1 MNLTVDL
8 TRGKPDKDQL
18 DLSSGLESILQTNFE
33 LDGMDTRNY
42 GEIMGLDS
50 CRKLGSEIMGCNKD
64 LILAGGNSSLNLMS
78 QYLSSM
84 FFHKSDEGPWSSKEK
99 ITLLCPVPGYDRHF
113 TLCEQFGIKMLPIR
127 LTGKGPDIN
136 EIKALIKNDST
147 IKGIWCVP
155 KHSNPTGETYS
166 KSTIVSL
173 LEIIKES
180 EKEFKIFWDNAYAV
194 HDFDKSIQLEDI
206 FSMAEELQV
215 ADSVVSFAS
224 TSKITYAGSG
234 IGFMALSKS
243 NMEIFMKYYSA
254 MVICPD
260 KVNQARHVRFFDQN
274 DGVDSHMKKH
284 ADILRPKF
292 ELVEKKLSEQGYGSW
307 TKPTGGYFVSFT
319 ARAGL
324 AKEIISLSRELGLE
338 LTSAGA
344 AYPYGIDP
352 LDENIRIAPTAC
364 SLDDLEKAM
373 DVFVTCVALATLR
386 NGTN

>member
-1 MNLTVDL
+1 
-8 TRGKPDKDQL
+8 
-18 DLSSGLESILQTNFE
+18 
-33 LDGMDTRNY
+33 
-42 GEIMGLDS
+42 
-50 CRKLGSEIMGCNKD
+50 
-64 LILAGGNSSLNLMS
+64 
-78 QYLSSM
+78 
-84 FFHKSDEGPWSSKEK
+84 
-99 ITLLCPVPGYDRHF
+99 
-113 TLCEQFGIKMLPIR
+113 
-127 LTGKGPDIN
+127 
-136 EIKALIKNDST
+136 
-147 IKGIWCVP
+147 
-155 KHSNPTGETYS
+155 
-166 KSTIVSL
+166 
-173 LEIIKES
+173 
-180 EKEFKIFWDNAYAV
+180 
-194 HDFDKSIQLEDI
+194 
-206 FSMAEELQV
+206 
-215 ADSVVSFAS
+215 
-224 TSKITYAGSG
+224 
-234 IGFMALSKS
+234 
-243 NMEIFMKYYSA
+243 MKYYSA

>member
-1 MNLTVDL
+1 
-8 TRGKPDKDQL
+8 
-18 DLSSGLESILQTNFE
+18 
-33 LDGMDTRNY
+33 
-42 GEIMGLDS
+42 
-50 CRKLGSEIMGCNKD
+50 
-64 LILAGGNSSLNLMS
+64 
-78 QYLSSM
+78 
-84 FFHKSDEGPWSSKEK
+84 
-99 ITLLCPVPGYDRHF
+99 
-113 TLCEQFGIKMLPIR
+113 
-127 LTGKGPDIN
+127 
-136 EIKALIKNDST
+136 
-147 IKGIWCVP
+147 
-155 KHSNPTGETYS
+155 
-166 KSTIVSL
+166 
-173 LEIIKES
+173 
-180 EKEFKIFWDNAYAV
+180 
-194 HDFDKSIQLEDI
+194 
-206 FSMAEELQV
+206 MAEELQV

-319 ARAGL
+319 AGEGL